1 MLRKEK
7 KIIREAIGEMKRKSW
22 KGLFKE
28 APGWEQSASDVA
40 ETILPSSLAKGG
52 QRPFTEQT
60 SYYSH
65 ISDYPN

>member
-7 KIIREAIGEMKRKSW
+7 SIREAIGEMKTKSW
-22 KGLFKE
+22 SGLFKE

-40 ETILPSSLAKGG
+40 VTILPASLAKGG
-52 QRPFTEQT
+52 QRPFSEQT